1 MVATKKKSSTPR
13 TLSVPMYR
21 PKSLLDQTQLE
32 NWFTGTTVGL
42 HMTKPQMEAVKAQ
55 GLNDPSD
62 LFDMSKED
70 ITRLFETLK
79 SRTYDETGK
88 QLPTYVLTSRT
99 VSRLHVCAEIVK
111 YLSLVNRDITWS
123 AITWESAQIF
133 KEEWKTIEEAAAAKA
148 TASPKSKNVPI
159 MEWIYSFIDW
169 TKATVG
175 KNYCPLFYLIADEDD
190 RDKTKP
196 EDAPLLI
203 PGHHFGGD
211 RRSIKDEIMAR
222 VSTNTAAARSDNET
236 LFDALCT
243 SFANS
248 PLASTVAQYNE
259 SRDGV
264 ALWNHIISTYA
275 HSSLHEKVG
284 KDAKSW
290 METTRWNGPQDG
302 PLSTFVDKHAKQF
315 NIYERASRNSRL
327 DEISERQRVT
337 WLLEGITSQDP
348 IVLVAKAHILAQ
360 DGTGEDKRNRWE
372 LASVHM
378 SQVDYAGKQKGS
390 GRRKAR
396 MVDAE
401 VSGVSAGGGGGG
413 RRRNKKAR
421 LETDAAYKAMLNLK
435 GGTGKTG
442 VDLRYYE
449 KSEFIKL
456 PKNQKKELL
465 EWRATELAKQNITL
479 SEGGKGKK
487 GKGGASLSSV
497 TAIVASQF
505 AILKDGIIDEV
516 KGLLGSPRKPTPEEA
531 AAAAVTAGIEAY
543 KKATATADV
552 GSTVS
557 FVIPPVGEETA
568 VGTAVV
574 GGTATAPIDDATN
587 PESPNALDIGLDA
600 KVSEAASVGLQ
611 GILKLNGRKND

>member
-1 MVATKKKSSTPR
+1 MDENSFNGNINKEFGKVKVGGGYLKKIR
-13 TLSVPMYR
+13 GF
-21 PKSLLDQTQLE
+21 
-32 NWFTGTTVGL
+32 N
-42 HMTKPQMEAVKAQ
+42 
-55 GLNDPSD
+55 
-62 LFDMSKED
+62 
-70 ITRLFETLK
+70 
-79 SRTYDETGK
+79 
-88 QLPTYVLTSRT
+88 
-99 VSRLHVCAEIVK
+99 
-111 YLSLVNRDITWS
+111 
-123 AITWESAQIF
+123 
-133 KEEWKTIEEAAAAKA
+133 
-148 TASPKSKNVPI
+148 
-159 MEWIYSFIDW
+159 
-169 TKATVG
+169 
-175 KNYCPLFYLIADEDD
+175 
-190 RDKTKP
+190 
-196 EDAPLLI
+196 
-203 PGHHFGGD
+203 
-211 RRSIKDEIMAR
+211 AR
-222 VSTNTAAARSDNET
+222 VFRYQATD
-236 LFDALCT
+236 L
-243 SFANS
+243 
-248 PLASTVAQYNE
+248 
-259 SRDGV
+259 
-264 ALWNHIISTYA
+264 
-275 HSSLHEKVG
+275 
-284 KDAKSW
+284 
-290 METTRWNGPQDG
+290 M
-302 PLSTFVDKHAKQF
+302 
-315 NIYERASRNSRL
+315 

-337 WLLEGITSQDP
+337 WLLDGITSTDP
-348 IVLVAKAHILAQ
+348 MVLVAKAHIKAQ
-360 DGTGEDKRNRWE
+360 DGTGEDVRNRWE

-543 KKATATADV
+543 KKATA
-552 GSTVS
+552 
-557 FVIPPVGEETA
+557 VIQKGFR
-568 VGTAVV
+568 GR
-574 GGTATAPIDDATN
+574 GM
-587 PESPNALDIGLDA
+587 GLRL
-600 KVSEAASVGLQ
+600 EAE
-611 GILKLNGRKND
+611 NDRWRCTQLLVA

>member
-1 MVATKKKSSTPR
+1 M
-13 TLSVPMYR
+13 
-21 PKSLLDQTQLE
+21 
-32 NWFTGTTVGL
+32 
-42 HMTKPQMEAVKAQ
+42 
-55 GLNDPSD
+55 
-62 LFDMSKED
+62 
-70 ITRLFETLK
+70 
-79 SRTYDETGK
+79 
-88 QLPTYVLTSRT
+88 
-99 VSRLHVCAEIVK
+99 
-111 YLSLVNRDITWS
+111 
-123 AITWESAQIF
+123 
-133 KEEWKTIEEAAAAKA
+133 
-148 TASPKSKNVPI
+148 
-159 MEWIYSFIDW
+159 
-169 TKATVG
+169 
-175 KNYCPLFYLIADEDD
+175 
-190 RDKTKP
+190 
-196 EDAPLLI
+196 
-203 PGHHFGGD
+203 
-211 RRSIKDEIMAR
+211 
-222 VSTNTAAARSDNET
+222 
-236 LFDALCT
+236 
-243 SFANS
+243 
-248 PLASTVAQYNE
+248 
-259 SRDGV
+259 
-264 ALWNHIISTYA
+264 
-275 HSSLHEKVG
+275 
-284 KDAKSW
+284 
-290 METTRWNGPQDG
+290 
-302 PLSTFVDKHAKQF
+302 
-315 NIYERASRNSRL
+315 
-327 DEISERQRVT
+327 
-337 WLLEGITSQDP
+337 
-348 IVLVAKAHILAQ
+348 
-360 DGTGEDKRNRWE
+360 
-372 LASVHM
+372 HM
-378 SQVDYAGKQKGS
+378 SQVDYAGKQKA

-413 RRRNKKAR
+413 RRRNKKAK
-421 LETDAAYKAMLNLK
+421 LENDAAYKAMLNLK

-611 GILKLNGRKND
+611 GILKLNGRKHD

>member
-1 MVATKKKSSTPR
+1 
-13 TLSVPMYR
+13 
-21 PKSLLDQTQLE
+21 
-32 NWFTGTTVGL
+32 
-42 HMTKPQMEAVKAQ
+42 
-55 GLNDPSD
+55 
-62 LFDMSKED
+62 
-70 ITRLFETLK
+70 
-79 SRTYDETGK
+79 
-88 QLPTYVLTSRT
+88 
-99 VSRLHVCAEIVK
+99 
-111 YLSLVNRDITWS
+111 
-123 AITWESAQIF
+123 
-133 KEEWKTIEEAAAAKA
+133 
-148 TASPKSKNVPI
+148 
-159 MEWIYSFIDW
+159 
-169 TKATVG
+169 
-175 KNYCPLFYLIADEDD
+175 
-190 RDKTKP
+190 
-196 EDAPLLI
+196 
-203 PGHHFGGD
+203 
-211 RRSIKDEIMAR
+211 MAR
-222 VSTNTAAARSDNET
+222 VSTNTAAARSDNDT

-243 SFANS
+243 SFAHS
-248 PLASTVAQYNE
+248 LLSTMQVEMVLLCGITLLPLMRTALFTKRWATMRRVGWRRQGGTVPRMVLCLL
-259 SRDGV
+259 S
-264 ALWNHIISTYA
+264 LISTP
-275 HSSLHEKVG
+275 SS
-284 KDAKSW
+284 
-290 METTRWNGPQDG
+290 
-302 PLSTFVDKHAKQF
+302 
-315 NIYERASRNSRL
+315 Y
-327 DEISERQRVT
+327 EISERQRVT
-337 WLLEGITSQDP
+337 WLLEGITSTDP
-348 IVLVAKAHILAQ
+348 EVLVAKAHIKAQ
-360 DGTGEDKRNRWE
+360 DGTGEDMRNRWA
-372 LASVHM
+372 LASVLMH
-378 SQVDYAGKQKGS
+378 QVEYAGKQKGS
-390 GRRKAR
+390 GRKKAR
-396 MVDAE
+396 MVDAD
-401 VSGVSAGGGGGG
+401 VSGVSAGSGGGG
-413 RRRNKKAR
+413 RRRSKKAR
-421 LETDAAYKAMLNLK
+421 LENDAVYKAMLNLK
-435 GGTGKTG
+435 GDTGKTG